1 VTIIRRFIVD
11 IKAESRFWARL
22 LRCNL
27 HRDLDW
33 HNRA

>member
-1 VTIIRRFIVD
+1 VTIIRRTILD

-22 LRCNL
+22 LRCKL

-33 HNRA
+33 HQKA